1 MGTYRE
7 RHIPI
12 SFFLLWILVFL
23 VAGVFLWGVWS
34 YRQVVELD
42 EDISLQKSKIE
53 LQFRHRNAL
62 AAKLVEAIQ
71 AQEDSAGVLVV
82 QEFSQAQ
89 TQLSQAQDIR
99 EKLQADSR
107 MSQALEDLC
116 ENTRTVQWVQTQ
128 DCQEILKKLKGS
140 EEQID
145 TIRMEYNT
153 AAQDYNQEIQSFPGV
168 VVANMFGFHAADFLM
183 VSQAG

>member
-1 MGTYRE
+1 MGTHRE

-12 SFFLLWILVFL
+12 SFFLLWMLVFL
-23 VAGVFLWGVWS
+23 VAGVFLWGMWS

-62 AAKLVEAIQ
+62 AAKLVETIQ
-71 AQEDSAGVLVV
+71 TQEDSTGSLEI

-89 TQLSQAQDIR
+89 SQLSQAEDIR
-99 EKLQADSR
+99 EKLTADSR
-107 MSQALEDLC
+107 LSEALEELC
-116 ENTRTVQWVQTQ
+116 GNARTVRWVQTQ
-128 DCQEILKKLKGS
+128 DCREIVEKLKGS

-153 AAQDYNQEIQSFPGV
+153 AAQDYNEEIQSFPGI
-168 VVANMFGFHAADFLM
+168 VVANMFGFHAADFLTI
-183 VSQAG
+183 SHAG